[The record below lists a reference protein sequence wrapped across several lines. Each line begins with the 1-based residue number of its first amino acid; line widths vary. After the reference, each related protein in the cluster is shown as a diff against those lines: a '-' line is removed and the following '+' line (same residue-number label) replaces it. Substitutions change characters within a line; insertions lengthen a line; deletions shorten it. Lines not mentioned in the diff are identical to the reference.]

1 MNQTPHTPDSIDT
14 TVPHSARVWNY
25 WLGGKDNYPIDR
37 EVGEQVRSLYPRI
50 ATDARCGRA
59 FLARTITHLARDQG
73 VHQFLDIGTGL
84 PTQQNTHEIAQACAP
99 RARVV
104 YVDNDP
110 MVLAHARALLVG
122 TEEGATEFIDADLRE
137 PDKVLDRARETLD
150 LTRPIG
156 LSVIGTLGHIPS
168 HSDALKISRAYVDAL
183 PSGSFLVLGDGV
195 FPDEPEAVEALN
207 RWNEAA
213 TLAYRA
219 HSTADME
226 SYFAGLDLLEPGLV
240 PVTAWRPDDLDVGV
254 APETDMYGAV
264 GRKP

>member
-1 MNQTPHTPDSIDT
+1 MNETPRTSDGIDT
-14 TVPHSARVWNY
+14 TIPHSARVWNY

-37 EVGEQVRSLYPRI
+37 EVGEQVRRLYPKI

-59 FLARTITHLARDQG
+59 FLVRTITHLARDEG
-73 VHQFLDIGTGL
+73 VNQFLDVGTGL
-84 PTQQNTHEIAQACAP
+84 PTHQNTHEIAQAVAP
-99 RARVV
+99 ESRVV

-122 TEEGATEFIDADLRE
+122 TEEGATDFIDADLRE
-137 PDKVLDRARETLD
+137 PDKVLDRAQGLLD
-150 LTRPIG
+150 FTRPIG
-156 LSVIGTLGHIPS
+156 LSIIGTLGHIPS
-168 HSDALKISRAYVDAL
+168 QPDASEIVRAYLDAL

-195 FPDEPEAVEALN
+195 FPDESEATEALD
-207 RWNEAA
+207 RWNESA

-219 HSTADME
+219 HTIADME
-226 SYFAGLDLLEPGLV
+226 SYFAGLDLLDPGLV
-240 PVTAWRPDDLDVGV
+240 PVTTWRPDDLDVGA